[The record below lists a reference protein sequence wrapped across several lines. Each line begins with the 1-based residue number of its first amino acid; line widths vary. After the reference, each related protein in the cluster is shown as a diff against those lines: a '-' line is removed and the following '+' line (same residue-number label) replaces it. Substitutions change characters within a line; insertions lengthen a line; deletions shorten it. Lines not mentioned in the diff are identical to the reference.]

1 MIDLISQVAGA
12 ALAFAIFWRAE
23 AVLNIMAGDCR
34 FVVRVAFWLLAGGAA
49 GVGVAIWQGYVPP
62 GAVLLSLAGIALL
75 LITERRIGALLRLHR
90 PVTHERRSRP

>member
-1 MIDLISQVAGA
+1 MSNLTLQILGA
-12 ALAFAIFWRAE
+12 ALAAVIFWRAE

-34 FVVRVAFWLLAGGAA
+34 LVVRMAFWLLAGGAA

-75 LITERRIGALLRLHR
+75 LVTERRIGALLRLHR